1 MLEIRASKL
10 PDDSRL
16 WLVADV
22 TERRKMLDGLQQIDW
37 FETLGKV
44 AGDTAHD
51 FANVLSTIRTHA
63 HLLETQQDDKT
74 AESLQAIGNAIDF
87 GSSMTDSLLAVA
99 RK

>member
-16 WLVADV
+16 WLVA
-22 TERRKMLDGLQQIDW
+22 
-37 FETLGKV
+37 
-44 AGDTAHD
+44 GDTAHD
-51 FANVLSTIRTHA
+51 FANDLSTIRTHA